1 MTGDAESRAHAAAG
15 AAPKIGARAV
25 AYLLFAGALYGLLF
39 SINKVATTNGV
50 PGLAYVFWHT
60 LGAGLI
66 LWLGCLA
73 TRTPVRFDRAHLR
86 LYFVAGA
93 LGISI
98 PVSLLA
104 HVAPNL
110 PASLVVM
117 VTCLSPTCTYLMAM
131 ALRMERFRL
140 LSTGGVALG
149 LAGILIL
156 VVPGITLPSF
166 AEVSWLLLAL
176 LAPVC
181 FAAFNIA
188 GAILWPPKAHS
199 LGLACGIQLGGAVVL
214 VPVMLGTGET
224 YLFPGPLLAG
234 DLAIL
239 GATGVT
245 ALVWYLIFEIL
256 RLGGPLF
263 LSQFGYIIVLTG
275 FGWGAV
281 IFGERLSGSAWI
293 AAALPTCCRAS
304 RYLRIPSADGAR
316 GASGKGANDDQTAS
330 DRHLHRPGAGRQ
342 SGCGLPPRR
351 LAGRGDDAG
360 HRGRE
365 QSVGNRLH
373 GAGRRG
379 LSLALVHAQCRGRSL
394 RPCHARRRL
403 RRVRGAEA
411 GLGERRVR
419 DAERPAHG
427 HPRRRGA
434 GHGFSRPAGT
444 SRRRRRRCSRRRSA
458 RRRPRCSPA
467 PTGSRCSRGR
477 RRLRA
482 SVPTRR
488 C

>member
-224 YLFPGPLLAG
+224 YLFPGP
-234 DLAIL
+234 
-239 GATGVT
+239 
-245 ALVWYLIFEIL
+245 
-256 RLGGPLF
+256 
-263 LSQFGYIIVLTG
+263 
-275 FGWGAV
+275 
-281 IFGERLSGSAWI
+281 
-293 AAALPTCCRAS
+293 
-304 RYLRIPSADGAR
+304 
-316 GASGKGANDDQTAS
+316 
-330 DRHLHRPGAGRQ
+330 
-342 SGCGLPPRR
+342 
-351 LAGRGDDAG
+351 
-360 HRGRE
+360 
-365 QSVGNRLH
+365 
-373 GAGRRG
+373 
-379 LSLALVHAQCRGRSL
+379 
-394 RPCHARRRL
+394 
-403 RRVRGAEA
+403 
-411 GLGERRVR
+411 
-419 DAERPAHG
+419 
-427 HPRRRGA
+427 
-434 GHGFSRPAGT
+434 
-444 SRRRRRRCSRRRSA
+444 
-458 RRRPRCSPA
+458 CSPA
-467 PTGSRCSRGR
+467 ISRSWARPGSPHWSGTSSSRSSGWAAR
-477 RRLRA
+477 SSSPNSA
-482 SVPTRR
+482 ISW

>member
-66 LWLGCLA
+66 LWLVCLA
-73 TRTPVRFDRAHLR
+73 TRTPVGFDRAHLR

-166 AEVSWLLLAL
+166 AEASWLLLAL

-224 YLFPGPLLAG
+224 YLFPAP
-234 DLAIL
+234 
-239 GATGVT
+239 
-245 ALVWYLIFEIL
+245 
-256 RLGGPLF
+256 
-263 LSQFGYIIVLTG
+263 
-275 FGWGAV
+275 
-281 IFGERLSGSAWI
+281 
-293 AAALPTCCRAS
+293 
-304 RYLRIPSADGAR
+304 
-316 GASGKGANDDQTAS
+316 
-330 DRHLHRPGAGRQ
+330 
-342 SGCGLPPRR
+342 
-351 LAGRGDDAG
+351 
-360 HRGRE
+360 
-365 QSVGNRLH
+365 
-373 GAGRRG
+373 
-379 LSLALVHAQCRGRSL
+379 
-394 RPCHARRRL
+394 
-403 RRVRGAEA
+403 
-411 GLGERRVR
+411 
-419 DAERPAHG
+419 
-427 HPRRRGA
+427 
-434 GHGFSRPAGT
+434 
-444 SRRRRRRCSRRRSA
+444 
-458 RRRPRCSPA
+458 CSPA
-467 PTGSRCSRGR
+467 ISQSWARPGSPHWSGTSSSRSSGWAAR
-477 RRLRA
+477 SSSPNSA
-482 SVPTRR
+482 ISW

>member
-66 LWLGCLA
+66 LWLVCLA
-73 TRTPVRFDRAHLR
+73 TRTPVGFDRAHLR
-86 LYFVAGA
+86 LYFVGGA

-263 LSQFGYIIVLTG
+263 LSQFGYIVVLTG

-281 IFGERLSGSAWI
+281 IFGERLSNSAWI
-293 AAALPTCCRAS
+293 AAAL
-304 RYLRIPSADGAR
+304 L
-316 GASGKGANDDQTAS
+316 
-330 DRHLHRPGAGRQ
+330 
-342 SGCGLPPRR
+342 
-351 LAGRGDDAG
+351 LAG
-360 HRGRE
+360 
-365 QSVGNRLH
+365 
-373 GAGRRG
+373 
-379 LSLALVHAQCRGRSL
+379 LAVLTWSKRH
-394 RPCHARRRL
+394 
-403 RRVRGAEA
+403 
-411 GLGERRVR
+411 
-419 DAERPAHG
+419 
-427 HPRRRGA
+427 
-434 GHGFSRPAGT
+434 
-444 SRRRRRRCSRRRSA
+444 RSA
-458 RRRPRCSPA
+458 
-467 PTGSRCSRGR
+467 
-477 RRLRA
+477 
-482 SVPTRR
+482 
-488 C
+488 